1 MLSTHAAPATRTCR
15 QTTSIS
21 SHTASSCKHWH
32 PHHAPTLPC
41 AVPWAQVARCSRDE
55 DLCADCQPEFTHSF
69 ILQALTHPSP
79 HRLAARMQVARC
91 FRDED
96 LRADRQPEFTQLDLE
111 VSFMD
116 AQAIQD
122 LMEGL
127 IVKVFREVAG
137 VELQTP
143 FPRMTYQEAMERCV
157 TGTRGRDNL
166 KPLVPRLQATLEH
179 PYII

>member
-1 MLSTHAAPATRTCR
+1 MVLSFRRYKCTRAPHGFHNKDQRAGW
-15 QTTSIS
+15 QPNL
-21 SHTASSCKHWH
+21 HPTASSCKHWR
-32 PHHAPTLPC
+32 T
-41 AVPWAQVARCSRDE
+41 
-55 DLCADCQPEFTHSF
+55 
-69 ILQALTHPSP
+69 PSP
-79 HRLAARMQVARC
+79 LAARMQVARC

-157 TGTRGRDNL
+157 VGRQS
-166 KPLVPRLQATLEH
+166 K
-179 PYII
+179 

>member
-1 MLSTHAAPATRTCR
+1 MVLSFGRYKGTRAPHGFHEK
-15 QTTSIS
+15 TSVQAGS
-21 SHTASSCKHWH
+21 PSPPTASSCKHWLT
-32 PHHAPTLPC
+32 PHAPTTPC
-41 AVPWAQVARCSRDE
+41 AVRWA
-55 DLCADCQPEFTHSF
+55 
-69 ILQALTHPSP
+69 
-79 HRLAARMQVARC
+79 QVARC

-127 IVKVFREVAG
+127 IVKVFRDVAE

-143 FPRMTYQEAMERCV
+143 FPRMTYQEAMERWV
-157 TGTRGRDNL
+157 VGRQGL
-166 KPLVPRLQATLEH
+166 
-179 PYII
+179 